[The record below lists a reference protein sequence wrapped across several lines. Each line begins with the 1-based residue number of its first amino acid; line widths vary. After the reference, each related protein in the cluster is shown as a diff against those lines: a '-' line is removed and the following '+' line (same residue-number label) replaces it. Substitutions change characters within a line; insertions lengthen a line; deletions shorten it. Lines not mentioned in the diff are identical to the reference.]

1 MVQGPPPPAPRRP
14 HRPSP
19 RRRQAPC
26 CCPSA
31 RQSPVGSKQ
40 GMPTGRR
47 ALAWLEAFLT
57 QWPGHL
63 SICEGPAAAFTARR
77 PGLQPHSRAHPGLSR
92 VVSLRHPEPALP
104 RPPPQL
110 GPRRSTEAAATTSQV
125 HSPGGDS
132 TSRELASGTGQLNT
146 FIAFTCTEPPN
157 FTCSPSGFK
166 QALSVC
172 PGGGGITKRGR
183 QVLRNRRGQSSGG
196 KVTRALRTRCGQALG
211 RLGAR
216 ALTLRSCP
224 PSLRRSACGTRA
236 RPLGQRGGAACG
248 WPGRLRPG
256 LALASWGPR
265 QTHSPAAPRRHRGA
279 EGREAEPGA
288 RHRSAGPPSLPSG
301 RRDRAA
307 RARRGS
313 PVCPCSFCTT
323 SFVWRFQMYTRLSS
337 DPDTI
342 HWRRKGG
349 TTRESPG
356 QSPPLRWPPRRA
368 QDTSLRRRP
377 EPRRLRPL
385 PASTQK
391 RATPRLLGLKCF
403 PKGPLRFC
411 SPTFLPNVTIYFQ
424 VTLYLDQASKTLKG
438 RARWAG
444 PGTRAPGGRP
454 VWARHPGDKAAL
466 HVLP

>member
-1 MVQGPPPPAPRRP
+1 M
-14 HRPSP
+14 
-19 RRRQAPC
+19 
-26 CCPSA
+26 
-31 RQSPVGSKQ
+31 
-40 GMPTGRR
+40 
-47 ALAWLEAFLT
+47 
-57 QWPGHL
+57 
-63 SICEGPAAAFTARR
+63 
-77 PGLQPHSRAHPGLSR
+77 
-92 VVSLRHPEPALP
+92 
-104 RPPPQL
+104 
-110 GPRRSTEAAATTSQV
+110 
-125 HSPGGDS
+125 
-132 TSRELASGTGQLNT
+132 
-146 FIAFTCTEPPN
+146 
-157 FTCSPSGFK
+157 
-166 QALSVC
+166 
-172 PGGGGITKRGR
+172 
-183 QVLRNRRGQSSGG
+183 
-196 KVTRALRTRCGQALG
+196 
-211 RLGAR
+211 
-216 ALTLRSCP
+216 LRSCP

-349 TTRESPG
+349 TMRESPG
-356 QSPPLRWPPRRA
+356 QSPPLQWPPRRA

-391 RATPRLLGLKCF
+391 RATPRLLGLRCF
-403 PKGPLRFC
+403 PKGPPRFC